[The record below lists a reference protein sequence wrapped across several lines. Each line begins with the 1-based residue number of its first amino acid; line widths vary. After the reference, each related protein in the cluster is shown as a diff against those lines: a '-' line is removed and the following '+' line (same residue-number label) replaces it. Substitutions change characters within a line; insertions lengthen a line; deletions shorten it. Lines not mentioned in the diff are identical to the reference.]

1 MFQKGDNL
9 SFKNKKTFWLV
20 SIKLF
25 FFPLYP
31 FNIFKNTKLITSL
44 AILISLRLVLQYFVI
59 SIPTIST
66 SISLSWTP
74 LIIVGWIFGP
84 IVGFFTGILTDTL
97 SYLIKPTTLWFWLYA
112 IQEALVGFIAG
123 IIGSL
128 YRMRLNSYL
137 KNKKEKY
144 IIDLVINQF
153 ISIIFVF
160 ISTLIIFLWANE
172 NQSFE
177 NKSGVELFFFKYSK
191 YIIISSN
198 LFFFFVIEILV
209 FVFYKKNRKYFL
221 LIIWLINL
229 SIILTTIFSFLLG
242 PISASEYYKYA
253 HNGKE
258 SPWVIKYGLIFY
270 LIPRVI
276 KESVKLPIQSIA
288 HLMLIPIIT
297 MHIES
302 VKRNLKLSW

>member
-1 MFQKGDNL
+1 MFQNRDN
-9 SFKNKKTFWLV
+9 SFFKNKKTFWF

-31 FNIFKNTKLITSL
+31 FRIFKNTKLITAI
-44 AILISLRLVLQYFVI
+44 AILISLRLIMQYFVI

-74 LIIVGWIFGP
+74 LIIIGWIFGP
-84 IVGFFTGILTDTL
+84 LVGFFTGIITDSL

-112 IQEALVGFIAG
+112 IQEALVGFVSGFIA
-123 IIGSL
+123 SL
-128 YRMRLNSYL
+128 YRIRLTKQTN
-137 KNKKEKY
+137 NNKY
-144 IIDLVINQF
+144 IFDLIINQT

-160 ISTLIIFLWANE
+160 ISTLIILIWANE

-177 NKSGVELFFFKYSK
+177 NKSAIESFFFKYSK

-198 LFFFFVIEILV
+198 IFFFLIIEILV
-209 FVFYKKNRKYFL
+209 FVFYKKNKKYFL

-258 SPWVIKYGLIFY
+258 SPWIIKYGLIFY

-276 KESVKLPIQSIA
+276 KESVKLPIQSIV

-297 MHIES
+297 MHIDNI
-302 VKRNLKLSW
+302 KKNLKLSWEY